1 MGYSSILISLR
12 ETHNISRITIL
23 NMNKFIVAV
32 ALFGA
37 VMGDGG
43 SHHAPAAHDSGYAAP
58 ADAYAS
64 PAAEYAAPTAYEAP
78 AASYGAPTYEQEYAA
93 PAYEPTAYEA
103 SAPAY
108 GAPADTLDFDL
119 SQITELIPLFIAVFA
134 AIIVAQLVA
143 PLFGALFG
151 AKVALFGGI
160 FNPLGQIKFDLLNAI
175 LNPLS
180 LQVANCVPANGAC
193 TGNANFAPR
202 SLDSLNVIDMIE
214 AASPIYS
221 AMQ

>member
-1 MGYSSILISLR
+1 MGSSILISLR

-43 SHHAPAAHDSGYAAP
+43 SHHAPAAHDSGCAAP

-64 PAAEYAAPTAYEAP
+64 PAAEYAAPSAYEAP

-93 PAYEPTAYEA
+93 PAYEPTSYEA

-108 GAPADTLDFDL
+108 GAPADSLDFDL
-119 SQITELIPLFIAVFA
+119 SQLTELLPLFIAVFA
-134 AIIVAQLVA
+134 AIIIAQLVA
-143 PLFGALFG
+143 
-151 AKVALFGGI
+151 ALFGGI
-160 FNPLGQIKFDLLNAI
+160 FNPLGQLKFDAINAI
-175 LNPLS
+175 LNPFGFS
-180 LQVANCVPANGAC
+180 FASCDGTTGRVC
-193 TGNANFAPR
+193 TTINAQFMGR
-202 SLDSLNVIDMIE
+202 SFSDIGILDMID
-214 AASPIYS
+214 AANSLYN
-221 AMQ
+221 AAY

>member
-1 MGYSSILISLR
+1 
-12 ETHNISRITIL
+12 
-23 NMNKFIVAV
+23 MNKIIIAV

-37 VMGDGG
+37 VLGDGG
-43 SHHAPAAHDSGYAAP
+43 SHSHAPAAHDSGYAAP

-151 AKVALFGGI
+151 QKVALFGGL
-160 FNPLGQIKFDLLNAI
+160 FNPLGQFKFDMINLVLNTFGLA
-175 LNPLS
+175 
-180 LQVANCVPANGAC
+180 VANCTPSGTTPC
-193 TGNANFAPR
+193 GNNAVLMKR
-202 SLDSLNVIDMIE
+202 SLSDFNVLEMIE
-214 AASPIYS
+214 VANTLYNAVS
-221 AMQ
+221 A

>member
-1 MGYSSILISLR
+1 
-12 ETHNISRITIL
+12 
-23 NMNKFIVAV
+23 MNKFIVAV

-37 VMGDGG
+37 VMGDGTG
-43 SHHAPAAHDSGYAAP
+43 HGHSAPAASASGYAAP

-64 PAAEYAAPTAYEAP
+64 PAAEYAAPSYEAP

-93 PAYEPTAYEA
+93 PAYEAAPTGYD
-103 SAPAY
+103 SGY
-108 GAPADTLDFDL
+108 GAPAAEGLDFDL
-119 SQITELIPLFIAVFA
+119 SQLTELLPLFVAVFA

-160 FNPLGQIKFDLLNAI
+160 FNPLGQIKFDLINAI

-180 LQVANCVPANGAC
+180 LQVANCTPTSGAC
-193 TGNANFAPR
+193 TGNAMFSGR
-202 SLDSLNVIDMIE
+202 SLNSLNVIDMID
-214 AASPIYS
+214 AASQIYG

>member
-1 MGYSSILISLR
+1 MGPER
-12 ETHNISRITIL
+12 NTHISRITI

-37 VMGDGG
+37 VMGDGTG
-43 SHHAPAAHDSGYAAP
+43 HGHTAPAASAAGYAAP

-64 PAAEYAAPTAYEAP
+64 PAAEYAAPSYE
-78 AASYGAPTYEQEYAA
+78 APTYEQEYAA
-93 PAYEPTAYEA
+93 PAYEAAPTGYDTGYGV
-103 SAPAY
+103 PAAE
-108 GAPADTLDFDL
+108 GLDFDL
-119 SQITELIPLFIAVFA
+119 SQITELIPLFVAVFA

-151 AKVALFGGI
+151 AKVTLFSGI
-160 FNPLGQIKFDLLNAI
+160 FNPLGQIKFDLLNAV
-175 LNPLS
+175 LNPLGYS
-180 LQVANCVPANGAC
+180 LANCASTARPC
-193 TGNANFAPR
+193 TNNAMISAGK

-214 AASPIYS
+214 AASQIYE

>member
-1 MGYSSILISLR
+1 
-12 ETHNISRITIL
+12 
-23 NMNKFIVAV
+23 MNKFIVAV

-37 VMGDGG
+37 VMGDGTG
-43 SHHAPAAHDSGYAAP
+43 HGHSAPAASASGYAAP

-64 PAAEYAAPTAYEAP
+64 PAAEYAAPSYEAP

-93 PAYEPTAYEA
+93 PAYEAAPTGYD
-103 SAPAY
+103 SGY
-108 GAPADTLDFDL
+108 GAPATEGLDFDL
-119 SQITELIPLFIAVFA
+119 SHLTELLP
-134 AIIVAQLVA
+134 

-160 FNPLGQIKFDLLNAI
+160 FNPLGQIKFDIINAI
-175 LNPLS
+175 LNAFN
-180 LQVANCVPANGAC
+180 LQVANCVAVNGVC
-193 TGNANFAPR
+193 PNNATIMKR

-214 AASPIYS
+214 AASSIYS

>member
-1 MGYSSILISLR
+1 MG
-12 ETHNISRITIL
+12 THISRITF

-37 VMGDGG
+37 VMGDGTG
-43 SHHAPAAHDSGYAAP
+43 HGHSAPAASASGYAAP

-64 PAAEYAAPTAYEAP
+64 PAAEYAAPSYEAP

-93 PAYEPTAYEA
+93 PAYEAAPTGYDTGYGV
-103 SAPAY
+103 PAAE
-108 GAPADTLDFDL
+108 GLDFDL
-119 SQITELIPLFIAVFA
+119 SQITELIPLFVAVFA

-160 FNPLGQIKFDLLNAI
+160 FNPLGQIKFDIVNAL

-214 AASPIYS
+214 AASSIYS

>member
-1 MGYSSILISLR
+1 MGEKHR
-12 ETHNISRITIL
+12 HISRITF

-37 VMGDGG
+37 VMGDGTG
-43 SHHAPAAHDSGYAAP
+43 HGHSAPAASASGYAAP

-64 PAAEYAAPTAYEAP
+64 PAAEYAAPAYEA
-78 AASYGAPTYEQEYAA
+78 APTGYD
-93 PAYEPTAYEA
+93 
-103 SAPAY
+103 SGY
-108 GAPADTLDFDL
+108 GAPADAGLDFDL
-119 SQITELIPLFIAVFA
+119 SQLTELIPLFVAVFA

-151 AKVALFGGI
+151 AKVALFGGS

-175 LNPLS
+175 LNPLGYS
-180 LQVANCVPANGAC
+180 LANCTGTTPC
-193 TGNANFAPR
+193 TNNATVMKR
-202 SLDSLNVIDMIE
+202 SLDSLNIIDMIE
-214 AASPIYS
+214 AASQIYE

>member
-1 MGYSSILISLR
+1 
-12 ETHNISRITIL
+12 
-23 NMNKFIVAV
+23 MNKFIIAV

-37 VMGDGG
+37 VMGDGTG
-43 SHHAPAAHDSGYAAP
+43 HGHSAPAASASGYAAP

-64 PAAEYAAPTAYEAP
+64 PAAEYAAPSYEAP
-78 AASYGAPTYEQEYAA
+78 AAAYGAPTYEQEYAA
-93 PAYEPTAYEA
+93 PAYEAAPTGYD
-103 SAPAY
+103 SAY
-108 GAPADTLDFDL
+108 GVPAAEGLDFDL
-119 SQITELIPLFIAVFA
+119 SQLTELLPLFVAVFA

-160 FNPLGQIKFDLLNAI
+160 FNPLGQIKFDVINAI

-180 LQVANCVPANGAC
+180 LQVANCVPTNGAC
-193 TGNANFAPR
+193 TNNAMFGNKR

-214 AASPIYS
+214 AASSIYS
-221 AMQ
+221 AMNQ

>member
-1 MGYSSILISLR
+1 MG
-12 ETHNISRITIL
+12 ISRITF

-37 VMGDGG
+37 VMGDGTG
-43 SHHAPAAHDSGYAAP
+43 HGHSAPAASASGYASP

-64 PAAEYAAPTAYEAP
+64 PAAEYAAPSYEAP
-78 AASYGAPTYEQEYAA
+78 AASYGAPSYKQEYAA
-93 PAYEPTAYEA
+93 PAYEA
-103 SAPAY
+103 SAPGYESYA
-108 GAPADTLDFDL
+108 APADAGLDFDL
-119 SQITELIPLFIAVFA
+119 SQLTELIPLFVAVFA

-160 FNPLGQIKFDLLNAI
+160 FTPLGQIKFDLINAI
-175 LNPLS
+175 LNPLGY
-180 LQVANCVPANGAC
+180 QVANCTATSGAC
-193 TGNANFAPR
+193 TGNATFGKR

-214 AASPIYS
+214 AASQIYS

>member
-1 MGYSSILISLR
+1 
-12 ETHNISRITIL
+12 
-23 NMNKFIVAV
+23 MNKFIIAV

-37 VMGDGG
+37 VMGDGTG
-43 SHHAPAAHDSGYAAP
+43 HGHSAPAASASGYAAP

-64 PAAEYAAPTAYEAP
+64 PAAEYAAPSYEAP

-93 PAYEPTAYEA
+93 PAYEAAPTGYD
-103 SAPAY
+103 SGYGVPAAE
-108 GAPADTLDFDL
+108 GLDFDL
-119 SQITELIPLFIAVFA
+119 SQLTELLPLFVAVFA

-160 FNPLGQIKFDLLNAI
+160 FNPLGQIKFDLINAI

-214 AASPIYS
+214 AASSIYS

>member
-1 MGYSSILISLR
+1 
-12 ETHNISRITIL
+12 
-23 NMNKFIVAV
+23 
-32 ALFGA
+32 
-37 VMGDGG
+37 MGDGTG
-43 SHHAPAAHDSGYAAP
+43 HGHSAPAASASGYAAP

-64 PAAEYAAPTAYEAP
+64 PAAEYAAPSYEAP

-93 PAYEPTAYEA
+93 PAYEAAPTGYD
-103 SAPAY
+103 SGYGVPAAE
-108 GAPADTLDFDL
+108 GLDFDL
-119 SQITELIPLFIAVFA
+119 SQLTELLPLFVAVFA

-160 FNPLGQIKFDLLNAI
+160 FNPLGQIKFDIINAL

-214 AASPIYS
+214 AASSIYS

>member
-1 MGYSSILISLR
+1 MGSCILISLR

-64 PAAEYAAPTAYEAP
+64 PAAEYAAPSAYEAP

-93 PAYEPTAYEA
+93 PAYEPTSYEA

-108 GAPADTLDFDL
+108 ALDFDL
-119 SQITELIPLFIAVFA
+119 SQLTELLPLFIAVFA
-134 AIIVAQLVA
+134 AIIIAQLVA

-151 AKVALFGGI
+151 AKVALSGGI
-160 FNPLGQIKFDLLNAI
+160 FNPLGQLKFDAI
-175 LNPLS
+175 
-180 LQVANCVPANGAC
+180 
-193 TGNANFAPR
+193 
-202 SLDSLNVIDMIE
+202 
-214 AASPIYS
+214 
-221 AMQ
+221 

>member
-1 MGYSSILISLR
+1 
-12 ETHNISRITIL
+12 
-23 NMNKFIVAV
+23 MNKFIVAV

-37 VMGDGG
+37 VMGDGTG
-43 SHHAPAAHDSGYAAP
+43 HGHSAPAASASGYAAP

-64 PAAEYAAPTAYEAP
+64 PAAEYAAPSYEAP

-93 PAYEPTAYEA
+93 PAYEAAPTGYD
-103 SAPAY
+103 SGY
-108 GAPADTLDFDL
+108 GAPATEGLDFDL
-119 SQITELIPLFIAVFA
+119 SQLTELLPLFVAVFA

-160 FNPLGQIKFDLLNAI
+160 FNPLGQVKFDIVNAI
-175 LNPLS
+175 LNAFS
-180 LQVANCVPANGAC
+180 LQVANCVPTNGAC
-193 TGNANFAPR
+193 TGNAVFNAGR
-202 SLDSLNVIDMIE
+202 SLESLNAIEMIE
-214 AASPIYS
+214 AASNIWE

>member
-1 MGYSSILISLR
+1 
-12 ETHNISRITIL
+12 
-23 NMNKFIVAV
+23 MNKFIIAV

-37 VMGDGG
+37 VMGDGTG
-43 SHHAPAAHDSGYAAP
+43 HGHSAPAASASGYAAP

-64 PAAEYAAPTAYEAP
+64 PAAEYAAPSYEAP

-93 PAYEPTAYEA
+93 PAYEAAPTGYD
-103 SAPAY
+103 SGYGVPAAE
-108 GAPADTLDFDL
+108 GLDFDL
-119 SQITELIPLFIAVFA
+119 SQLTELLPLFVAVFA

-160 FNPLGQIKFDLLNAI
+160 FNPLGQIKFDLINAI

-214 AASPIYS
+214 AASSIYS
-221 AMQ
+221 AMNQ

>member
-1 MGYSSILISLR
+1 
-12 ETHNISRITIL
+12 
-23 NMNKFIVAV
+23 MNKFIVAV

-37 VMGDGG
+37 VMGDGTG
-43 SHHAPAAHDSGYAAP
+43 HGHSAPAASASGYAAP

-64 PAAEYAAPTAYEAP
+64 PAAEYAAPSYEAP
-78 AASYGAPTYEQEYAA
+78 QAAYGAPSYEQEYAA
-93 PAYEPTAYEA
+93 PAYEAAPTGYDYN
-103 SAPAY
+103 APAAE
-108 GAPADTLDFDL
+108 GLDFDL
-119 SQITELIPLFIAVFA
+119 SQLTELLPLFVAVFA

-160 FNPLGQIKFDLLNAI
+160 FNPLGQIKFDIVNAL

-180 LQVANCVPANGAC
+180 LQVANCTPTSGAC
-193 TGNANFAPR
+193 TGNATFGKR

-214 AASPIYS
+214 AASQIYS

>member
-1 MGYSSILISLR
+1 MG
-12 ETHNISRITIL
+12 THISRITF

-37 VMGDGG
+37 VMGDGTG
-43 SHHAPAAHDSGYAAP
+43 HGHTAPAASAAGYAAP

-64 PAAEYAAPTAYEAP
+64 PAAE
-78 AASYGAPTYEQEYAA
+78 G
-93 PAYEPTAYEA
+93 
-103 SAPAY
+103 
-108 GAPADTLDFDL
+108 LDFDL
-119 SQITELIPLFIAVFA
+119 SQITELIPLFVAVFA

-151 AKVALFGGI
+151 AKVTLFSGI
-160 FNPLGQIKFDLLNAI
+160 FNPLGQIKFDLLNAV
-175 LNPLS
+175 LNPLGYS
-180 LQVANCVPANGAC
+180 LANCASTARPC
-193 TGNANFAPR
+193 TNNAMISAGK

-214 AASPIYS
+214 AASQIYE